1 MLCEIF
7 EVLLLYNT
15 ILRFFGIFNDYD
27 IFNTELLVFTNFNYN
42 LNVEELSESKRK
54 ILNGFYNAKLQNHEN
69 KLNSNYLK

>member
-15 ILRFFGIFNDYD
+15 ILRFFGISNDYD

-54 ILNGFYNAKLQNHEN
+54 ILNGFYNTKLQNHEN